1 MCGIVGYIGQK
12 EKTMN
17 VLLNGL
23 ERLEYRG
30 YDSTGIAYFHK
41 NNVEILK
48 KTGKLNQLKNVVNK
62 NIQSEIGIG
71 HTRWATHGK
80 PSELNAH
87 PHCCG
92 KITEVHNGINENM
105 NSLKKKLQDEG
116 ISFISDTDTEV
127 LVALLNYEYEHTNH
141 MVTAMERTMSQI
153 IGSYAVVF
161 INEDDKDCLYVMKK
175 DSPLLLGIGNQ
186 ETYIASDMSA
196 FCEFTNQYC
205 ILDDEEYGVVEKNH
219 YHIYKYGKEIKK
231 DIEKIEGLSC
241 LSNKEAYDCYMH
253 KEIYDIP
260 KILKEL
266 FTFYEDEHS
275 HLIPDYKKYHKIQ
288 IVACGS
294 AYHAGMIGKCLFEQF
309 ANFPVEVEYASEYRY
324 KTIFADENTLVIF
337 VSQSG
342 ETADTIACAKKIKS
356 MGVDSLAIVNVYN
369 STLSRLTNYVYYMK
383 AGEERAVATTKGYS
397 SQVAIFVILLREWM
411 KQQKTWSKELEAMY
425 QDGKEKLLKVI
436 TPCLKQYEHFSW
448 ISNLINQPSNFFIG
462 RRSDYALSMEASL
475 KLKEVS
481 YLNSSAYAAG
491 ELKHGTISLIEEKTP
506 VFAIATDEYTY
517 SKTKSNLM
525 EVKARGGYVILATL
539 DTLDDSIDVDEK
551 IIIPDVNPLFQSIMT
566 ILPFQLLSY
575 HVAKKLKLD
584 IDHPRNLAK
593 SVTVE

>member
-92 KITEVHNGINENM
+92 KITAVHNGIIENM
-105 NSLKKKLQDEG
+105 NSLKKKLQDYV

-205 ILDDEEYGVVEKNH
+205 ILDDEEYGVV
-219 YHIYKYGKEIKK
+219 
-231 DIEKIEGLSC
+231 
-241 LSNKEAYDCYMH
+241 
-253 KEIYDIP
+253 
-260 KILKEL
+260 
-266 FTFYEDEHS
+266 
-275 HLIPDYKKYHKIQ
+275 
-288 IVACGS
+288 
-294 AYHAGMIGKCLFEQF
+294 
-309 ANFPVEVEYASEYRY
+309 
-324 KTIFADENTLVIF
+324 
-337 VSQSG
+337 
-342 ETADTIACAKKIKS
+342 
-356 MGVDSLAIVNVYN
+356 
-369 STLSRLTNYVYYMK
+369 
-383 AGEERAVATTKGYS
+383 
-397 SQVAIFVILLREWM
+397 
-411 KQQKTWSKELEAMY
+411 
-425 QDGKEKLLKVI
+425 
-436 TPCLKQYEHFSW
+436 
-448 ISNLINQPSNFFIG
+448 
-462 RRSDYALSMEASL
+462 
-475 KLKEVS
+475 
-481 YLNSSAYAAG
+481 
-491 ELKHGTISLIEEKTP
+491 
-506 VFAIATDEYTY
+506 
-517 SKTKSNLM
+517 
-525 EVKARGGYVILATL
+525 
-539 DTLDDSIDVDEK
+539 
-551 IIIPDVNPLFQSIMT
+551 
-566 ILPFQLLSY
+566 
-575 HVAKKLKLD
+575 
-584 IDHPRNLAK
+584 
-593 SVTVE
+593 